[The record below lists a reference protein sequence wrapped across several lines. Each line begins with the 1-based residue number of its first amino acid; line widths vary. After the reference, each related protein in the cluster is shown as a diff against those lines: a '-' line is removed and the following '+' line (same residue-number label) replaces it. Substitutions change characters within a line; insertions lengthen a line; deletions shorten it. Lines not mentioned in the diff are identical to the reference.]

1 MGDDAESSSTLAMEP
16 RTRLFNQA
24 HVPPC
29 IDIMYP
35 GFTVDDREYPGT
47 VREYPPRTICVVATP
62 TKGTKLHI
70 EFTADNIHMTAH
82 ACPPPP
88 PPPQTVLHARTPKP
102 TPCERS
108 SYQLHV
114 VTSAS

>member
-1 MGDDAESSSTLAMEP
+1 MGDDAESNSALAMES

-24 HVPPC
+24 HVPQC
-29 IDIMYP
+29 IDIVYP
-35 GFTVDDREYPGT
+35 RFVADDREYT
-47 VREYPPRTICVVATP
+47 PRTICVVTTP

-88 PPPQTVLHARTPKP
+88 PPHQTELHARTPKP

-108 SYQLHV
+108 SYQWHV